1 MDYSKNNII
10 KLCDDV
16 NKALDSY
23 NVSAAIRRLQ
33 EASRAAGCHAISDK
47 ITSISETYRYMTHY
61 MLQGVPDETRMDV
74 YSSILSELRR
84 LGTKIRREVMTADSN
99 SPYFESLRL
108 LRMRPQKFDEVFDR
122 YCSLHD
128 KITLSEFT
136 DSSNPD
142 ILKDK
147 VAMEECASNLFS
159 NAWTSLDDKNMA
171 KKIVEL
177 ASDSEFQDSIAILL
191 VNAFNL
197 SLIDYYDGSKVTALI
212 DIYEGDTTD
221 ALKAR
226 ALAGIIF
233 ALMIHPEEVSADKSV
248 KLRLEMWQDSLL
260 EFSRLKHFTREMIR
274 TRDTE
279 RISKKMMDEVIPE
292 IMKLKPEITEQM
304 RKISDD
310 SESRSFEDNPEWE
323 EILEKS
329 GLGKKMREL
338 ADLQS
343 EGADMLMPAF
353 SGLKQFPFFN
363 SVSNWFMPFDTSH
376 SILEGRDSERAIME
390 RMEPMSSNLCDVD
403 KYSLALALQRMPES
417 QRNMMVNQLDAQL
430 SQMTEEMKA
439 TLSAATDNAFNVE
452 ITKTLRG
459 FYRFFKLFRK
469 KDYFYDPFG
478 KPFDFM
484 SLPIIGNM
492 LDDREIISL
501 ASEFYF
507 KRGYYREALPMFESI
522 VDGEGDSETEASI
535 WEKIGFC
542 RQQLGDSAGALDAYN
557 KSELLKEPSEWLLRK
572 LAYLN
577 KESGDFKKASEY
589 YSRLLDSDPD
599 NVSKMLNA
607 GFCALNLGNPAEA
620 LGYYYHANYLQPDSD
635 KILRAIAWCEFL
647 NKNFDKSISY
657 YDKVLSISPT
667 PADYLN
673 RGHVLLVKGDYKDA
687 LNSYQL
693 AAGND
698 FQAFEKTFRIDVPI
712 LESTGLDHRI
722 AMIMLDCLRDARK

>member
-1 MDYSKNNII
+1 MDYSKNTII
-10 KLCDDV
+10 RLCDDV
-16 NKALDSY
+16 NKSLDSY
-23 NVSAAIRRLQ
+23 NVSAALKKLE
-33 EASRAAGCHAISDK
+33 EAARAAGCHSISDK
-47 ITSISETYRYMTHY
+47 VKTISETYRYMTHY
-61 MLQGVPDETRMDV
+61 MLQGVPDESRMDV
-74 YSSILSELRR
+74 YSSIIRDLRK
-84 LGTKIRREVMTADSN
+84 LGTMIRREAMVADSN
-99 SPYFESLRL
+99 SPYFESLRM
-108 LRMRPQKFDEVFDR
+108 LRMRPRKFDDVFEH

-128 KITLSEFT
+128 KIRLSEFT

-142 ILKDK
+142 IIRDK
-147 VAMEECASNLFS
+147 TAMEDSASTLFS
-159 NAWTSLDDKNMA
+159 ITWTSLDDKDIA
-171 KKIVEL
+171 KKITEL
-177 ASDSEFQDSIAILL
+177 ASDSEFQDNIAILL
-191 VNAFNL
+191 VNALIL
-197 SLIDYYDGSKVTALI
+197 SLIDYYDSGKVAALI

-226 ALAGIIF
+226 ALVGIVF
-233 ALMIHPEEVSADKSV
+233 ALMIHPEEISSDRAVR
-248 KLRLEMWQDSLL
+248 LRLEMWQDSIL

-310 SESRSFEDNPEWE
+310 SESRSLEDNPEWE
-323 EILEKS
+323 EIMEKS

-363 SVSNWFMPFDTSH
+363 TVSNWFLPFDSSH
-376 SILEGRDSERAIME
+376 SILEGRDSERAVME

-403 KYSLALALQRMPES
+403 KYSLVLALQRMPES
-417 QRNMMVNQLDAQL
+417 QRNMMANQLDAQL

-439 TLSAATDNAFNVE
+439 TLSSATDNAFNVE

-469 KDYFYDPFG
+469 KDYFFDPFG
-478 KPFDFM
+478 KPFDFI
-484 SLPIIGNM
+484 SLPIIGQM

-522 VDGEGDSETEASI
+522 VDGENDSDTEASL

-542 RQQLGDSAGALDAYN
+542 RQQLGDMNGALEAYN
-557 KSELLKEPSEWLLRK
+557 RSELLKEPSEWLLRK

-577 KESGDFKKASEY
+577 KESGDFRKASEY
-589 YSRLLDSDPD
+589 YGRLLDSDPD
-599 NVSKMLNA
+599 NVPKMLNA

-620 LGYYYHANYLQPDSD
+620 LGYYYHANYLKPDSD
-635 KILRAIAWCEFL
+635 RILRAIAWCEFL
-647 NKNFDKSISY
+647 NKNLDKSIDY

-673 RGHVLLVKGDYKDA
+673 RGHVLLVKGDFKNA
-687 LNSYQL
+687 LDSYRL

-698 FQAFEKTFRIDVPI
+698 FPAFERTFNTDIPI

-722 AMIMLDCLRDARK
+722 AMIMLDCMRDSGK